1 MTSWEHMWWAL
12 SFLVPIYLIG
22 RYQGYNKGL
31 EVGVENA
38 IIFFKKNGFFKPEKE
53 QELEDEPS

>member
-1 MTSWEHMWWAL
+1 MWWAL
-12 SFLVPIYLIG
+12 SFLIPIYLVG

-38 IIFFKKNGFFKPEKE
+38 IVYFKKNGFFKPEKE
-53 QELEDEPS
+53 KELENE